1 MFDLPS
7 IASGAAWLPVADAIA
22 KATLLFAAAG
32 IASFM
37 LRRRSAAARHM
48 IWTLAL
54 VSVLVLPVLSI
65 ALPRWQL
72 PIVTLEREVLQ
83 LPAPSFQLPAPR
95 SERPAP
101 SIKRTSA
108 AAASVATIPL

>member
-1 MFDLPS
+1 MFDLLS
-7 IASGAAWLPVADAIA
+7 ITSGAAWLPVVDAIA

-32 IASFM
+32 LASFV

-54 VSVLVLPVLSI
+54 LSVLVLPVLSV

-72 PIVTLEREVLQ
+72 PIVTLQREASVAQ
-83 LPAPSFQLPAPR
+83 LPAPSFQLP
-95 SERPAP
+95 S
-101 SIKRTSA
+101 
-108 AAASVATIPL
+108 